1 MTSERTYSRAMNP
14 TEAIAECRRC
24 AGSQFS
30 PAVVEILTRP
40 GFERVLRMF
49 ANEQATRDR
58 NEARLADD
66 AGSTFNLHC
75 ECGAED
81 CPAMVE
87 VPAED
92 YRSVRQAERR
102 YIVCTGHEIAEIEE
116 TLVKT
121 EGYSIVEKV

>member
-1 MTSERTYSRAMNP
+1 MKRTNLVLNADLLEETLRVSGERTYSRAMNP

-87 VPAED
+87 IGRASC
-92 YRSVRQAERR
+92 RER
-102 YIVCTGHEIAEIEE
+102 VLLG
-116 TLVKT
+116 V
-121 EGYSIVEKV
+121 